1 MGRST
6 PVISWTPGRAPA
18 SSIGTASGR
27 GRRSSTPECSW
38 PLCPGFGCCTPR
50 TPARRC
56 GRSRRFWRGR
66 ATCWTSARWHGIER
80 PRCCSS
86 RSVCRPPG
94 AAIRALGLAAAIPAL
109 GLDDRPVELTLRGY
123 TPGLRATLEVRAG
136 DRHFALK
143 LYAEDPQ
150 PEAELYEAL
159 AAVGLVGEGPVRVP
173 PLLARDRSL
182 QVLAI
187 GWLEGP
193 TGQELLKGRRGERA
207 GELAACWLRCAAALP
222 VKVGLPLGAAHMV
235 YNAGKEV
242 VQLDAADRGLGSA
255 AKRLARILTQTLPK
269 NGSRRLVHGTFY
281 ARHILDQGD
290 GVGVID
296 WERFGRGPLE
306 LDAGMFLATTWR
318 YGLDHARLAAEA
330 ARAEEALL
338 AGTPGLLD
346 ERVLTWHRA
355 AG

>member
-1 MGRST
+1 MKAT
-6 PVISWTPGRAPA
+6 TELPDDPA
-18 SSIGTASGR
+18 
-27 GRRSSTPECSW
+27 
-38 PLCPGFGCCTPR
+38 L
-50 TPARRC
+50 PAL
-56 GRSRRFWRGR
+56 
-66 ATCWTSARWHGIER
+66 
-80 PRCCSS
+80 
-86 RSVCRPPG
+86 
-94 AAIRALGLAAAIPAL
+94 AAIRALGLAVAIPAL

-123 TPGLRATLEVRAG
+123 TPGSRATFEVRAG

-143 LYAEDPQ
+143 LYAEDPE

-193 TGQELLKGRRGERA
+193 TAQELLKGRRGERA

-222 VKVGLPLGAAHMV
+222 VKVGLPLGAAHMI

-242 VQLDAADRGLGSA
+242 VQLDAADRGLGRA
-255 AKRLARILTQTLPK
+255 ARRLARILTQTLPK

-281 ARHILDQGD
+281 ARHVLDQGD
-290 GVGVID
+290 AVGVID

-318 YGLDHARLAAEA
+318 YGLDHAPLAAEA

-338 AGTPGLLD
+338 AGT
-346 ERVLTWHRA
+346 
-355 AG
+355 